1 MWPTVGWQVTAGA
14 GLASVRG
21 ACTRGITPSPCET
34 AATVGNR
41 LRSGAVSA
49 CLRSKRRGLDELSC
63 SGYEPGLRSLLAQQD
78 AQVVGG
84 GGVASVG
91 GGAVP
96 GQGLLVLA
104 APRQ

>member
-1 MWPTVGWQVTAGA
+1 MWPTVGRQVTAGA
-14 GLASVRG
+14 GLASHPRNLHTWDNPVSVRNG
-21 ACTRGITPSPCET
+21 SDCGGRW
-34 AATVGNR
+34 
-41 LRSGAVSA
+41 RSGAVDA
-49 CLRSKRRGLDELSC
+49 CSRGKRRGLDELSC
-63 SGYEPGLRSLLAQQD
+63 SGHQLSLRSLLAQQD

-96 GQGLLVLA
+96 GQGLVVLA